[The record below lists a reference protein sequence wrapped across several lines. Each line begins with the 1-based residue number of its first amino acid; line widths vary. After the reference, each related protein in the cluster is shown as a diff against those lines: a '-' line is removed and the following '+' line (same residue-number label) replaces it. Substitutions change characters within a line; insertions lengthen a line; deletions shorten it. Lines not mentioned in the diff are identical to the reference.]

1 MSAPT
6 PIGDGYGSVG
16 SCGEAQVICTTTV
29 PAADVTDLRTRAIL
43 VGGGG
48 NLAVTMLWSSAS
60 IVVSSVTTGSW
71 LPLRVKTIHS
81 TGTTATGITVF
92 W

>member
-1 MSAPT
+1 MAI
-6 PIGDGYGSVG
+6 PIGDGYGSIG
-16 SCGEAQVICTTTV
+16 SCGEAVVICTTTV
-29 PAADVTDLRTRAIL
+29 PAADVALTPPTRGIY
-43 VGGGG
+43 VGGAG
-48 NLAVTMLWSSAS
+48 NLAVTMLWSSTS

>member
-1 MSAPT
+1 MAADT

-16 SCGEAQVICTTTV
+16 SCGQALVICTTTV
-29 PAADVTDLRTRAIL
+29 PDADVEDLRTRAIL

-48 NLAVTMLWSSAS
+48 DLAVTMLWSTAS

-71 LPLRVKTIHS
+71 LPLRVRTIHS